1 MRTVEVA
8 PGVRSSALG
17 FGCAP
22 ILGSVGGRRAE
33 AALGL
38 ALELGVT
45 HLDVAPSYGFG
56 EAEGWV
62 GRFLRGRREGVVLAT
77 KFGLEA
83 TGMARVLAPVKPV
96 VRWVREMK
104 IKMKKG
110 ADRGDGGPSFAP
122 NLAEPDGAT
131 KGGSPGR
138 FFRRLEMNAAN
149 LERSVERSLR
159 ALRTDR
165 IDILLLHEP
174 PGKLPAWGELREAAG
189 RLKRAGKIRAFG
201 AAYYRGK
208 EHPGEEVLRECD
220 VRQFDC
226 SPAAED
232 YGAVVAE
239 AGNRPGILF
248 SPFAGGGATGDR
260 GAMLQRLARDF
271 PRSVVL
277 CSMFSEKNIRGNVE
291 AIGA

>member
-1 MRTVEVA
+1 MRTVEAA

-56 EAEGWV
+56 EAEGWL
-62 GRFLRGRREGVVLAT
+62 GRFLRGRRDGVVLAT

-83 TGMARVLAPVKPV
+83 TGWARLLAPVKPV
-96 VRWVREMK
+96 VRLFKGEKRSGAEDRLRLRLGLGNREEENQ
-104 IKMKKG
+104 
-110 ADRGDGGPSFAP
+110 AAR
-122 NLAEPDGAT
+122 
-131 KGGSPGR
+131 GGSPGR
-138 FFRRLEMNAAN
+138 FFRRVEMSAAN

-165 IDILLLHEP
+165 IDVLLLHEP
-174 PGKLPAWGELREAAG
+174 PGKLPAWGELRAAAE
-189 RLKRAGKIRAFG
+189 RLKKAGKIRAFG
-201 AAYYRGK
+201 AAYYRGR

-220 VRQFDC
+220 VRQFDA

-232 YGAVVAE
+232 YGRLVAE
-239 AGNRPGILF
+239 AGGWARILF
-248 SPFAGGGATGDR
+248 SPFAGAGPGADR
-260 GAMLQRLARDF
+260 GEMLGRLFRDF
-271 PRSVVL
+271 PKSVVL
-277 CSMFSEKNIRGNVE
+277 CTMFSEEHIRRNAAVAGK
-291 AIGA
+291 

>member
-96 VRWVREMK
+96 VRFLKGEKGSGAAGRLRERLGLGK
-104 IKMKKG
+104 
-110 ADRGDGGPSFAP
+110 REGGSVPAP
-122 NLAEPDGAT
+122 N
-131 KGGSPGR
+131 GSPGR
-138 FFRRLEMNAAN
+138 FFRRVEMNAAN

-174 PGKLPAWGELREAAG
+174 PGRLPAWGELREAAG

-232 YGAVVAE
+232 YGALVAE

-248 SPFAGGGATGDR
+248 SPFAGGGSMGDR

>member
-1 MRTVEVA
+1 MRAVELA

-62 GRFLRGRREGVVLAT
+62 GRFLRGRRDGVVLAT

-83 TGMARVLAPVKPV
+83 TGMARVLAPVKPL
-96 VRWVREMK
+96 VRFLKGERGSGAAGRLRLGLGLGKRE
-104 IKMKKG
+104 
-110 ADRGDGGPSFAP
+110 GGSPPASAS
-122 NLAEPDGAT
+122 
-131 KGGSPGR
+131 SPGR
-138 FFRRLEMNAAN
+138 FFRRVEMNAAN

-165 IDILLLHEP
+165 IEILLLHEP
-174 PGKLPAWGELREAAG
+174 PGNLPGWGELREAAE
-189 RLKRAGKIRAFG
+189 RLKRAGKIQAFG
-201 AAYYRGK
+201 AAYYRRR

-232 YGAVVAE
+232 YGAVVAKC
-239 AGNRPGILF
+239 GNRPGILF
-248 SPFAGGGATGDR
+248 SPFAGAGSTGDR
-260 GAMLQRLARDF
+260 GAMLQKLARDF
-271 PRSVVL
+271 PKNVVL
-277 CSMFSEKNIRGNVE
+277 CSMFSEQHIRANVAAIRG
-291 AIGA
+291 